1 MAKLVLS
8 NDGAVVTQC
17 FLDHERVTIGRAAN
31 NRVIVDDP
39 SVGDAHATIS
49 AVGNDYILE
58 DLRDGPG
65 IAVNGTPTPRRIL
78 QHNDVIELGAFHLRY
93 VDTRASS
100 EIDLERTMIIPGLKL
115 SPDRM
120 IDRGE
125 TTQDLHIPSARA
137 SKTHVPSGRVR
148 WRKGSRAGETRLL
161 DRVVATFGTPGQ
173 GVVVVTRRP
182 QGYYVT
188 HVEGHSYP
196 KVNGQSIGREP
207 RHLHSGDVIEVAGEA
222 LEFEQP

>member
-1 MAKLVLS
+1 M
-8 NDGAVVTQC
+8 
-17 FLDHERVTIGRAAN
+17 
-31 NRVIVDDP
+31 
-39 SVGDAHATIS
+39 GDAHATIS

-58 DLRDGPG
+58 DLRGGPG

-93 VDTRASS
+93 VDSKASS
-100 EIDLERTMIIPGLKL
+100 EIDLERTMLDPGPQAQPRPA
-115 SPDRM
+115 SSTEARPR
-120 IDRGE
+120 R
-125 TTQDLHIPSARA
+125 TCTSRRRARA
-137 SKTHVPSGRVR
+137 RRTFRRDVSAGARDRT
-148 WRKGSRAGETRLL
+148 AGETRLL

-196 KVNGQSIGREP
+196 KVNGESIGREP
-207 RHLHSGDVIEVAGEA
+207 RHLHSGDVVEVAGEA
-222 LEFEQP
+222 LEFEQLLAARKTATSRARARPPRSP